1 MDGPDDERLRFS
13 RHVTGTSL
21 FPAAGSVPPDI
32 PAEKFRTAVYR
43 KIQDAAGEPYHRTG
57 RRIQRTPSLRSRS
70 GCPPEDKEDDAIGGR
85 PYGSGDPNRAA
96 LTPYACSAPVAYRFS
111 SGTSGLD
118 RARRP
123 QASGSALSR
132 SGLRNDMTA
141 LMIVFILKSCIESTV
156 SCIESRD

>member
-21 FPAAGSVPPDI
+21 FPAARSAPGHSSREVPNGSLS
-32 PAEKFRTAVYR
+32 KNSR
-43 KIQDAAGEPYHRTG
+43 HG
-57 RRIQRTPSLRSRS
+57 RRTVPSNGATHSAYSVIRSRS
-70 GCPPEDKEDDAIGGR
+70 GCPPEEDDAIGGR
-85 PYGSGDPNRAA
+85 PYGRGDPNRAA
-96 LTPYACSAPVAYRFS
+96 LTPYACSAPAAYRS
-111 SGTSGLD
+111 SPGTSGFD

-132 SGLRNDMTA
+132 SGLRNDVTG
-141 LMIVFILKSCIESTV
+141 LMFVFILKSRIESTV